1 MRPLVTAFLCCIALV
16 LPSLS
21 WSQTA
26 VPAQTSVAFAEPDN
40 LFPSIQPLIPAA
52 PTLVL
57 TDPRPASPTP
67 RGLTG
72 ASKGQFFV
80 LSTLVYAAATTDMV
94 STHDRIRSEQECP
107 VCYLYP
113 FSERDP
119 FARPFVRLP
128 TPAYFASGYLV
139 FTGVNLI
146 AWRMSRSSRWHRYWR
161 IPQMVSLAGSS
172 WGISTF
178 H

>member
-1 MRPLVTAFLCCIALV
+1 MRRLVAALLWCIPLF

-21 WSQTA
+21 LSQTA
-26 VPAQTSVAFAEPDN
+26 VPAQTTVALSEPDN
-40 LFPSIQPLIPAA
+40 LFPRIPPVAPPP

-57 TDPRPASPTP
+57 TDPRPASPAP
-67 RGLTG
+67 KGLTG
-72 ASKGQFFV
+72 ASKAQFFV
-80 LSTLVYAAATTDMV
+80 LSALVYAAATTDMV
-94 STHDRIRSEQECP
+94 STHDRMRSEQECP

-119 FARPFVRLP
+119 LARPFVRLP
-128 TPAYFASGYLV
+128 TPAYFASSYLV
-139 FTGVNLI
+139 FTGVNLL
-146 AWRMSRSSRWHRYWR
+146 AWRMSRSARWHRYWR
-161 IPQMVSLAGSS
+161 VPQVISLAGSS